1 MAIQYLA
8 LSTMIVLY
16 SLMFLGGYVS
26 AAGLGLTCP
35 EWPLCP
41 NGIMPSEEYL
51 IEWVHRLAA
60 AVTGALVVAT
70 MVASYLNRLA
80 DLQIKVTSSLATVFV
95 ITQITLGALV
105 IDLKLHAVLVAI
117 HLGIG
122 ILLFSMVL
130 LTTLFAFRISGMA
143 VVGYAG
149 GGGGGRHGRRGGDG
163 GGGGGDDDDDDDDGG
178 RGGSRSSDGGSR
190 SSSRSSSNDAR
201 QVASA
206 RLVEGASLRE

>member
-16 SLMFLGGYVS
+16 SLMFIGGYIS

-41 NGIMPSEEYL
+41 NGVMPSEEYFL
-51 IEWVHRLAA
+51 EWTHRLIAA
-60 AVTGALVVAT
+60 TTGGLVIAT
-70 MVASYLNRLA
+70 MVASLINKNA
-80 DLQIKVTSSLATVFV
+80 DFKIKLTSSIGTVLV

-122 ILLFSMVL
+122 ILLFAMML
-130 LTTLFAFRISGMA
+130 LTTLFAFRLA
-143 VVGYAG
+143 KV
-149 GGGGGRHGRRGGDG
+149 
-163 GGGGGDDDDDDDDGG
+163 
-178 RGGSRSSDGGSR
+178 
-190 SSSRSSSNDAR
+190 
-201 QVASA
+201 SA
-206 RLVEGASLRE
+206 RV

>member
-8 LSTMIVLY
+8 LATMIVLY
-16 SLMFLGGYVS
+16 SLMFLGGYIS

-51 IEWVHRLAA
+51 IEWIHRLAA
-60 AVTGALVVAT
+60 ATTGTLVIAT
-70 MVASYLNRLA
+70 MVASFINKKA
-80 DLQIKVTSSLATVFV
+80 DRKIKITSSLATVFV

-130 LTTLFAFRISGMA
+130 LTTLFAFRISRIPLESK
-143 VVGYAG
+143 V
-149 GGGGGRHGRRGGDG
+149 
-163 GGGGGDDDDDDDDGG
+163 
-178 RGGSRSSDGGSR
+178 
-190 SSSRSSSNDAR
+190 
-201 QVASA
+201 
-206 RLVEGASLRE
+206 